1 MYNSRERLLL
11 EASAF
16 LEKAAGFYSGR
27 VEVTLRAKGDTGEA
41 GSGTSPGTGGVSS
54 LLTRW
59 HHIEST
65 PP

>member
-1 MYNSRERLLL
+1 MYNSQEQLLL

-41 GSGTSPGTGGVSS
+41 DGGTSPDTGRVSS
-54 LLTRW
+54 LLTR
-59 HHIEST
+59 
-65 PP
+65 